1 MFAAKE
7 LYAELVLLSYSQRVG
22 GLLVRKSLGGCGHTL
37 DEDQLQISELPL
49 SKVRIQHAILS
60 LAAFRGLDS
69 ETQNTIVYLSTSVYR
84 RNIKKTEHNC
94 VRLNVLHVDSKFQM

>member
-1 MFAAKE
+1 MQSWWHCRIAKGG
-7 LYAELVLLSYSQRVG
+7 G
-22 GLLVRKSLGGCGHTL
+22 GLLVRKSLGGCGHAL

-60 LAAFRGLDS
+60 LAFRGLDS
-69 ETQNTIVYLSTSVYR
+69 ETQNIIVYLSTSVYR

-94 VRLNVLHVDSKFQM
+94 VRPNVLHVDSKFQM